1 MSNQQLYT
9 GGKLSG
15 ERIMVETDLGLVIY
29 KQISTFKGKGAIKSL
44 AKRESRMTLPKTI
57 SMRGM
62 MVTVML

>member
-1 MSNQQLYT
+1 
-9 GGKLSG
+9 
-15 ERIMVETDLGLVIY
+15 MVETDLGLVIY
-29 KQISTFKGKGAIKSL
+29 KQISTFKGKGAIKNL